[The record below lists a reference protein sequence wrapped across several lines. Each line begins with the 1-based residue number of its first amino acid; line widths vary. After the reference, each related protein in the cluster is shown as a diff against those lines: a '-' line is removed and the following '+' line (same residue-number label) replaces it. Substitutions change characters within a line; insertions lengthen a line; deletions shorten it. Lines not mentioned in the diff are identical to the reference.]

1 MPRVGNQRFW
11 RDTSS
16 ALLPS
21 HPLCLLPL
29 PRHVWKVFHCLDSL
43 CASLEIFQKKVNI
56 DGERKGVERLH
67 YRGIGPPSFLLACF
81 VVNDK
86 KKPEGDVPSKHLS
99 DCLEYGFISDHRENI
114 HF

>member
-1 MPRVGNQRFW
+1 MERERWW
-11 RDTSS
+11 RGYITEE
-16 ALLPS
+16 L
-21 HPLCLLPL
+21 
-29 PRHVWKVFHCLDSL
+29 
-43 CASLEIFQKKVNI
+43 
-56 DGERKGVERLH
+56 
-67 YRGIGPPSFLLACF
+67 GPHHSCLLACF

>member
-1 MPRVGNQRFW
+1 MPAPFAETLLESVSLLGFFVCQLGDFSKQSKYRWRKKGGGEVTLQRNW
-11 RDTSS
+11 
-16 ALLPS
+16 APIILA
-21 HPLCLLPL
+21 C
-29 PRHVWKVFHCLDSL
+29 
-43 CASLEIFQKKVNI
+43 
-56 DGERKGVERLH
+56 
-67 YRGIGPPSFLLACF
+67 LLACF